1 MGNLFD
7 VREVLEFAVYIEQ
20 NGHEFYTETLK
31 KFSDPKFVELFRYLA
46 EEEIKHEQLFKKMA
60 DASGIFEPEETYE
73 GEYKE
78 YMQEFCK
85 SHCLADRQTLKSK
98 VANIHT
104 FDDAI
109 EMALS
114 FEKDSVIFF
123 SELKS
128 VTGFDREGS
137 VEKVIN
143 EELTHIRKLLL
154 YKRKLRN
161 P

>member
-7 VREVLEFAVYIEQ
+7 VREILEFAVYIEQ
-20 NGHEFYTETLK
+20 NGYEFYTETLK
-31 KFSDPKFVELFRYLA
+31 KFSDPQFVGLFQYLA
-46 EEEIKHEQLFKKMA
+46 GEEIKHEQLFKKMA
-60 DASGIFEPEETYE
+60 DAAGSFEPEETYE
-73 GEYKE
+73 GEYKD

-85 SHCLADRQTLKSK
+85 SHSLADRQTLKSK
-98 VANIHT
+98 VANIHI
-104 FDDAI
+104 FEDAI

-128 VTGFDREGS
+128 ATGFDRAGS

-154 YKRKLRN
+154 YKKNLRSA
-161 P
+161 